1 MTWAPFAVLALIASI
16 IMAMPML
23 RQKRSVVASSEA
35 IPAVLL
41 DQLDEV
47 GRDIERGVISKEEGQ
62 GAEQEIKRRILM
74 HARKNPQNAKRSTKG
89 GRSALILSAVLV
101 PVFAAV
107 YYTSMGSP
115 EISSVAFAKRLEE
128 RQEAAQI
135 NDAAARLYDRLVGDP
150 NGGPSEGW
158 MLLGQ
163 AYAKMGRFPDAVA
176 AFEIVSDRPE
186 ADSAVFSMLAEA
198 LINDEEGIVTPRAED
213 AIDKA
218 IALGPS
224 NPAAVYYKA
233 IALSQAGDA
242 ELARNILIERLEAAD
257 GFYPWM
263 ETLLSEAN
271 RIGAEIGDIPVPIT
285 RFDSMTETFG
295 PTQEDILNAQNM
307 SEEDRGAFIQSMV
320 ERLAARLEDEPN
332 DLEGWM
338 QLGNAYSVLGRV
350 DEAIDALEKAE
361 LLLSG
366 VPDNDPRSQT
376 ISQALSALRP

>member
-1 MTWAPFAVLALIASI
+1 
-16 IMAMPML
+16 
-23 RQKRSVVASSEA
+23 
-35 IPAVLL
+35 
-41 DQLDEV
+41 
-47 GRDIERGVISKEEGQ
+47 
-62 GAEQEIKRRILM
+62 
-74 HARKNPQNAKRSTKG
+74 
-89 GRSALILSAVLV
+89 
-101 PVFAAV
+101 
-107 YYTSMGSP
+107 
-115 EISSVAFAKRLEE
+115 
-128 RQEAAQI
+128 
-135 NDAAARLYDRLVGDP
+135 
-150 NGGPSEGW
+150 
-158 MLLGQ
+158 
-163 AYAKMGRFPDAVA
+163 
-176 AFEIVSDRPE
+176 
-186 ADSAVFSMLAEA
+186 
-198 LINDEEGIVTPRAED
+198 
-213 AIDKA
+213 
-218 IALGPS
+218 
-224 NPAAVYYKA
+224 
-233 IALSQAGDA
+233 
-242 ELARNILIERLEAAD
+242 
-257 GFYPWM
+257 M